1 MLRVMLRPPERR
13 LAVLLLL
20 CALLAAC
27 ASPTPQ
33 PTEARTP
40 LRRLATVPVSPTPDA
55 AARTALPTATPTLFL
70 TRTPTPT
77 VYIGTFMGA
86 P

>member
-1 MLRVMLRPPERR
+1 MMLPRLKRR
-13 LAVLLLL
+13 AILLLL
-20 CALLAAC
+20 ACALLGAC
-27 ASPTPQ
+27 ASPPPMPTPG
-33 PTEARTP
+33 RTL

-55 AARTALPTATPTLFL
+55 ATRAALHTATPTPFL

-77 VYIGTFMGA
+77 VYVGTFMGA